1 VIAAIGATLPLA
13 GPLLLRLIIDRAVD
27 GEPTSALIAPALA
40 YVVIA
45 VISQVIAVGVLW
57 AATRLTWQ
65 VTDSGRVELT
75 DHILQHDLT
84 FHHQHT
90 PGELVERVDGDLTA
104 VSEHLASF
112 AVTLMSVAFTIV
124 GMLVVVT
131 VIDWRIG
138 LALGVYAVV
147 AIAAF
152 LKVKDRAVAEAEL
165 ERGAMARLYSGI
177 EERLEG
183 ADDLRANGAGH
194 HAMARF
200 EDDARQGLRA
210 AVRRERQIVWLWHG
224 ATGAVV
230 GGALFSLAIGAG
242 GVRAGWISVGTAF
255 LLFQYTQLMQQ
266 PLDQIIEQLQQIQ
279 KAAGAMLRVRSLM
292 LSEPVQPH
300 LSGPPIPAA
309 AVSVDFTGVHFS
321 YGDEPVLRGVDLTI
335 GAGRSIGIVGVTGG
349 GKSTLGRLITRTL
362 HPDVGTIHLGD
373 QALEAL
379 GEADLRRRIG
389 VVPQDVLVFSASLRD
404 NVTLFDSAYTDEAVL
419 GALEQVGLDGL
430 AAGEAGLG
438 RLLVGDGGGLSAGE
452 AQLMALSR
460 VFLRDPGIVLLDE
473 ATSRVD
479 PETEQRVLDSIAKL
493 LDGRTSI
500 VIAHRL
506 ATLERV
512 DEIAVL
518 ADGVI
523 AEHGARTTLLAD
535 DSTYARLVAL
545 TAATEGQGLQA

>member
-1 VIAAIGATLPLA
+1 MIAAIGATLPLA